1 MSRKFCNSCQILF
14 TLETMEIG
22 IKFLLIIN
30 LFRLP
35 LIESTGHNLNQH
47 IQNHLILHPT
57 IVYSYLQELASQW
70 MEMFARCHSPMEGPP
85 TTRAQPGMTPAM
97 PGATLPMEFWHQLV
111 TNMPTVI
118 CPLVVTLLSSN
129 FENSSLGLF
138 RI

>member
-1 MSRKFCNSCQILF
+1 MSQKFCNSCQILF
-14 TLETMEIG
+14 TSETMEFG

-35 LIESTGHNLNQH
+35 LIESTGHTK
-47 IQNHLILHPT
+47 NHLILHPT

-85 TTRAQPGMTPAM
+85 TTRAQLGMTLAM

-129 FENSSLGLF
+129 FENSSWGLF